1 MLAAKKATEIGLDIN
16 AGHDLN
22 LSNLGFFSKEIKGLA
37 EVSIGHAIISD
48 ALYLGLENTIQ
59 MYKRLLT

>member
-1 MLAAKKATEIGLDIN
+1 MLELILQL
-16 AGHDLN
+16 GHDLN

-48 ALYLGLENTIQ
+48 AIYFGLENTIQ
-59 MYKRLLT
+59 MYKRLI